1 MRFLLIDRITEL
13 EPQKSITALKN
24 LSLAEEYLA
33 DHFPGFPVM
42 PGVLMLETLV
52 QAGGWLIRHAEDFAH
67 STIMLKETRAL
78 RYNSFV
84 APGHTLIVQMTVRK
98 QSGNI
103 WEFNG
108 SGTVD
113 GNSAVSAKL
122 TLETF
127 NLSDRNPALAES
139 DALRTKIYRR
149 SVQRDLDRSAVVKS
163 GLLLSREMCSAPQ
176 K

>member
-1 MRFLLIDRITEL
+1 MRFMLIDRITEL

-52 QAGGWLIRHAEDFAH
+52 QAGGWLIRQAEDFSH
-67 STIMLKETRAL
+67 STILLKEVRAI
-78 RYNSFV
+78 RYNNFV
-84 APGHTLIVQMTVRK
+84 SPGDTLIVQMTVRK
-98 QSGNI
+98 QSGNL

-108 SGTVD
+108 SGTVK
-113 GNSAVSAKL
+113 GTSAVSAKL

-127 NLSDRNPALAES
+127 NLSDQTPSMADSDELRRKAYKDLFRQIWNPP
-139 DALRTKIYRR
+139 T
-149 SVQRDLDRSAVVKS
+149 Q
-163 GLLLSREMCSAPQ
+163 
-176 K
+176 